1 MANLSQNLVD
11 AASARPELVALKCGD
26 VTYTFAEFNDAA
38 AKVATLLAER
48 GIKPGDRVGLMLPN
62 VPEFAILF
70 YGILRAGAVAVPMN
84 PLMKSREIS
93 FYLTNTSA
101 KLLLAVPAFADE
113 ARAGAESAGAECL
126 LADADLN
133 AAIASFPAQSEPVA
147 TEDLDTAVILHTS
160 GTTGKPKGAELTHI
174 GLHRNAEIT
183 ARTLINAT
191 PEDVLMGCLPLF
203 HVFGLTCG
211 LNAAVIAQ
219 AGLTLIPRFDPIVV
233 LDAIAADRVT
243 VLLGVPT
250 MYSALVAARRPNDD
264 TSSLRTCVSGGAAL
278 PAQVITDFEAAFDA
292 VILEGY
298 GLSETSPV
306 ACFNHPDKER
316 RPGTIGTPI
325 EGVQMRIVDVT
336 GAEAGVDEPGEVQ
349 IKGHN
354 IMKGYWNLPD
364 KTAEA
369 IDADGWFATGDVGT
383 KDADGYYRIVDR
395 TKDMIIRGGMNVYP
409 REVEEVLYEHA
420 AVAAAAVVGVP
431 HETLGEDIG
440 AAVQL
445 KPGAEITADELRE
458 YMKERVAAYKY
469 PRQIWF
475 VDALPTGATGKIQK
489 RDITIPAPAATT
501 SREG

>member
-11 AASARPELVALKCGD
+11 AAAARPDHLALRCGDTTYSYAAFDDASAR
-26 VTYTFAEFNDAA
+26 
-38 AKVATLLAER
+38 VATLLAEK
-48 GIKPGDRVGLMLPN
+48 GIVPGDRVGLMLPN

-84 PLMKSREIS
+84 PLLKSREIA
-93 FYLTNTSA
+93 FYLCNTSA
-101 KLLLAVPAFADE
+101 KLILAASTFADE
-113 ARAGAESAGAECL
+113 AKGGAEASGADCVVVDGQL
-126 LADADLN
+126 QS
-133 AAIASFPAQSEPVA
+133 AIAAAAPQAAPIDRDDV
-147 TEDLDTAVILHTS
+147 DTAVILHTS

-183 ARTLINAT
+183 VRTLIGAGT
-191 PEDVLMGCLPLF
+191 DDVLMGCLPLF

-219 AGLTLIPRFDPIVV
+219 ASLTLIPRFEPLAV
-233 LDAIAADRVT
+233 LDAIAADKVT
-243 VLLGVPT
+243 IFLGVPT
-250 MYSALVAARRPNDD
+250 MYSALVASRRPSDD
-264 TSSLRTCVSGGAAL
+264 TSSLRVCVSGGAAL
-278 PAQVITDFEAAFDA
+278 PAQVITDFEAAFNA

-325 EGVQMRIVDVT
+325 EGVQMRVIDVN
-336 GAEAGVDEPGEVQ
+336 GKEAAVDEPGEIQ

-354 IMKGYWNLPD
+354 IMKGYWQLPD

-369 IDADGWFATGDVGT
+369 IDADGWFSTGDVGT

-395 TKDMIIRGGMNVYP
+395 TKDMIIRGGMNIYP
-409 REVEEVLYEHA
+409 REVEEVLYEHP
-420 AVAAAAVVGVP
+420 AVAAAAVVGIP
-431 HETLGEDIG
+431 HESLGEDVG
-440 AAVQL
+440 AAVAL
-445 KPGAEITADELRE
+445 KPGAEVAEDDLRTFV
-458 YMKERVAAYKY
+458 KDRVAAYKY

-475 VDALPTGATGKIQK
+475 VEALPTGATGKIQK
-489 RDITIPAPAATT
+489 RDIVVPA
-501 SREG
+501 SVSEH